1 MYLIK
6 KDRYIRTQNKNNIVK
21 TRRKYMFKNKDI
33 IKSLFPKWLK
43 IIIFMIASVLTGVI
57 LFDVINIYSFLWGV
71 AVGIII
77 TIQYSE

>member
-1 MYLIK
+1 
-6 KDRYIRTQNKNNIVK
+6 
-21 TRRKYMFKNKDI
+21 MFKNKDI